1 MGDVDFPTWF
11 GLGSYGG
18 LGAALL
24 AAAGIA
30 GYALRRRRGSPLQ
43 LARAILV
50 CLAAASLMLAPIWW
64 TQNRL
69 NLYGPA
75 LASGEVLLWLC
86 WTALFGWLLPLSV
99 LAAYVT
105 LAAAQLAPATPVRR
119 SNHATAFASLDDPA
133 RRIEPLG
140 PGHVWAELVP
150 LEGESASRPI
160 ALTRQLT
167 LLGRELDNDI
177 VIDDERT
184 SRHHAELHWDH
195 GRPQLVDRASMNGT
209 LLNRQTVHG
218 PVPLKPGDV
227 IELGAQRYRFETP
240 VPATTSAN
248 VMEAETSKSTAILSG
263 DGAAQPT
270 VAPLAL
276 VAISGPV
283 AGVRWEVRDA
293 VITIGRDQGQRI
305 CLPDES
311 VSRQHAQIVRQ
322 RAGYFVA
329 DLASSNGTFLDNVP
343 LEAPGLLAPGAMLRV
358 GNVELRCEAA
368 ATQTTLA
375 WRRDDASVATDGEAS
390 AVLEPMR
397 QREPDAL
404 LFLQRAAPVRRDD
417 VVHAGPLILAPADP
431 DPTRDADPIP

>member
-11 GLGSYGG
+11 GVGSYGG
-18 LGAALL
+18 LAAALL

-50 CLAAASLMLAPIWW
+50 CLAAASLMLAPVWW

-69 NLYGPA
+69 NLYGPS
-75 LASGEVLLWLC
+75 LAAGEVLLWLC
-86 WTALFGWLLPLSV
+86 WAALFGWLLPLSV

-105 LAAAQLAPATPVRR
+105 LAAAQLAPAAPAPG
-119 SNHATAFASLDDPA
+119 SSHATAFASPDDPA

-140 PGHVWAELVP
+140 AGRAWGELVP
-150 LEGESASRPI
+150 LEGESAGRAI

-209 LLNRQTVHG
+209 LLNRQTVRG

-227 IELGAQRYRFETP
+227 IELGAQRYRFEA
-240 VPATTSAN
+240 PAPASTDAHGA
-248 VMEAETSKSTAILSG
+248 EAETSKSTAILNG
-263 DGAAQPT
+263 GGPALPVA
-270 VAPLAL
+270 APLAL
-276 VAISGPV
+276 VAVNGPV
-283 AGVRWEVRDA
+283 AGVRWDVRDA

-329 DLASSNGTFLDNVP
+329 DLASSNGTFLDDVP

-358 GNVELRCEAA
+358 GNVVLRCEAA

-375 WRRDDASVATDGEAS
+375 WRRDDPAVA
-390 AVLEPMR
+390 AVDSGAVPALMR
-397 QREPDAL
+397 EREPDAL
-404 LFLQRAAPVRRDD
+404 LFLQRAAPARRDEA
-417 VVHAGPLILAPADP
+417 VHLGPPILIPAAPTCDAE
-431 DPTRDADPIP
+431 PTH

>member
-18 LGAALL
+18 LAAALL

-43 LARAILV
+43 LARATLV
-50 CLAAASLMLAPIWW
+50 CLAAASLMFAPIWW

-69 NLYGPA
+69 DLYGPS
-75 LASGEVLLWLC
+75 LAAGEVLLWLC
-86 WTALFGWLLPLSV
+86 WAALFGWLLPLSV

-105 LAAAQLAPATPVRR
+105 LAAVQIAPEAPA
-119 SNHATAFASLDDPA
+119 SGSKHAADFASPDAPA

-140 PGHVWAELVP
+140 PGRAWGELVP
-150 LEGESASRPI
+150 LDGEIAGRAI

-177 VIDDERT
+177 VIEDERT

-209 LLNRQTVHG
+209 LLNRQTVRS

-240 VPATTSAN
+240 ALAAAGADAT
-248 VMEAETSKSTAILSG
+248 EAETSKSTAILSG
-263 DGAAQPT
+263 DAPAPPV
-270 VAPLAL
+270 VAPLVL
-276 VAISGPV
+276 VAVNGPV
-283 AGVRWEVRDA
+283 AGARWDVRDA
-293 VITIGRDQGQRI
+293 VLTIGRDQGQRI

-329 DLASSNGTFLDNVP
+329 DLASSNGTFLDDVP
-343 LEAPGLLAPGAMLRV
+343 LEAPGLLTVGAVLRV
-358 GNVELRCEAA
+358 GNVELRCEAV

-375 WRRDDASVATDGEAS
+375 WRRDDPSVTAEGES
-390 AVLEPMR
+390 GAVPAPLRE
-397 QREPDAL
+397 REPDGL
-404 LFLQRAAPVRRDD
+404 LLLQRAAPVRRDD
-417 VVHAGPLILAPADP
+417 AAHLGPPILIPVDPA
-431 DPTRDADPIP
+431 RDADPAR

>member
-11 GLGSYGG
+11 GVGSYGG
-18 LGAALL
+18 LAAALL

-50 CLAAASLMLAPIWW
+50 CLAAASLMLAPVWW

-69 NLYGPA
+69 NLYGPS
-75 LASGEVLLWLC
+75 LAPGEVLLWLC
-86 WTALFGWLLPLSV
+86 WAALFGWLLPLAV

-105 LAAAQLAPATPVRR
+105 LAAAQLAPTVPARG
-119 SNHATAFASLDDPA
+119 SNHTTAFASPDDPA

-140 PGHVWAELVP
+140 PGRAWGELVS
-150 LEGESASRPI
+150 LEGESAGRAI

-195 GRPQLVDRASMNGT
+195 GRPQLVDRTSMNGT
-209 LLNRQTVHG
+209 LLNRQTVRG

-227 IELGAQRYRFETP
+227 IELGAQRYRFEAPAP
-240 VPATTSAN
+240 VSTDAN
-248 VMEAETSKSTAILSG
+248 GAEAETSKSTAILSG
-263 DGAAQPT
+263 GVGAPPV

-276 VAISGPV
+276 VAVNGPV
-283 AGVRWEVRDA
+283 AGARWDVRDA

-329 DLASSNGTFLDNVP
+329 DLASSNGTFLDDVP

-358 GNVELRCEAA
+358 GNVALRCEAA

-375 WRRDDASVATDGEAS
+375 WRRDDPAAAAAVAVESG
-390 AVLEPMR
+390 AVPALMR
-397 QREPDAL
+397 EREPDAL
-404 LFLQRAAPVRRDD
+404 LFLQHAAPARRDEA
-417 VVHAGPLILAPADP
+417 VHLGPPILTLADP
-431 DPTRDADPIP
+431 TCDAEPTH

>member
-18 LGAALL
+18 LAAALL

-69 NLYGPA
+69 NLFGPS

-86 WTALFGWLLPLSV
+86 WAALFGWLLPLSV

-105 LAAAQLAPATPVRR
+105 LAAAQGAPASPMRGSEHT
-119 SNHATAFASLDDPA
+119 AAFASPDDSA

-140 PGHVWAELVP
+140 VGRAWGELVP
-150 LEGESASRPI
+150 LEGENTGRAI

-209 LLNRQTVHG
+209 LLNRQTVRG

-227 IELGAQRYRFETP
+227 IELGAQRFRFEASA
-240 VPATTSAN
+240 PASAGAD
-248 VMEAETSKSTAILSG
+248 VVEAETSKSAAAPGGSG
-263 DGAAQPT
+263 PAQPL
-270 VAPLAL
+270 AAALAL
-276 VAISGPV
+276 VALNGPV
-283 AGVRWEVRDA
+283 AGAHWDVREA
-293 VITIGRDQGQRI
+293 LITIGRDQGQHI

-322 RAGYFVA
+322 RSGYFVA
-329 DLASSNGTFLDNVP
+329 DLASSNGTFLDGVA
-343 LEAPGLLAPGAMLRV
+343 LEAPGLLAPGAVLRV

-368 ATQTTLA
+368 VAQTTLA
-375 WRRDDASVATDGEAS
+375 WRRDAPPAAAEGEVS
-390 AVLEPMR
+390 AAPIRPL
-397 QREPDAL
+397 QREPDGL
-404 LFLQRAAPVRRDD
+404 LLLQRSAPAHRESGARL
-417 VVHAGPLILAPADP
+417 GPPILTPADP
-431 DPTRDADPIP
+431 SRDTELPH